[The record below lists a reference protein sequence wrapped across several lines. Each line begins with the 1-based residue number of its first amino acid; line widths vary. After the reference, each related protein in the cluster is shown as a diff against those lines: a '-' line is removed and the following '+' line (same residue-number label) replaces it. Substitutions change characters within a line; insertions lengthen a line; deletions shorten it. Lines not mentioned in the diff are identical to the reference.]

1 MGLLGGGKE
10 PSAGPRAPRVLIADD
25 DPAVARSL
33 QRVLG
38 AAGFEVVIV
47 GDGNAAVEELK
58 TRGFEVV
65 LTDIHM
71 PGTNGVDLLRLVRAY
86 DLDVPVILMTGEPE
100 VDTAVEAIELGALG
114 YLRKPLDAERV
125 VAKVQR
131 AARLASVAKVKREA
145 LAEIGVPGQQADLAG
160 LQAGFDRALSSL
172 WMAFQP
178 IVAVSQ
184 RRIIGYEALMRSH
197 EGTLP
202 DPAALIGAAERLGR
216 VEELGRRVRERVAA
230 AARGAPAEALL
241 FVNVHPCEL
250 LDAELG
256 SGNAPL
262 SRFADHVVLEVTERR
277 ALDEVRDLERR
288 VSVLRFMGYRVAVD
302 DLGAA
307 NAGLA
312 SFARLEPEFVKL
324 DISLVRGLH
333 QSPAR
338 QRLVRAMT
346 DLGAEMGTRVIAE
359 GVESGDEVRQ
369 LVALGC
375 DLMQG
380 FFFAAPS
387 ESFADR
393 TNLVSEAPR

>member
-10 PSAGPRAPRVLIADD
+10 PSTGPRPPRVLVADD
-25 DPAVARSL
+25 DATVARSL

-38 AAGFEVVIV
+38 AAGFEVIV
-47 GDGNAAVEELK
+47 VPDGNAAVEELK
-58 TRGFEVV
+58 TRSFEVV
-65 LTDIHM
+65 LSDIHM

-100 VDTAVEAIELGALG
+100 VDTAVEAIDLGALG

-131 AARLASVAKVKREA
+131 AARLASLAKVKREA
-145 LAEIGVPGQQADLAG
+145 LDEIGVPGQQADLAG
-160 LQAGFDRALSSL
+160 LQAGFERALSSL
-172 WMAFQP
+172 WVAFQP

-184 RRIIGYEALMRSH
+184 RRIIGYEALLRSH

-202 DPAALIGAAERLGR
+202 DPVALVGAAERLQR
-216 VEELGRRVRERVAA
+216 VEELGRRVRERVAL
-230 AARGAPAEALL
+230 AARDAPSGALL
-241 FVNVHPCEL
+241 FVNVHPQEL
-250 LDAELG
+250 LDPELA
-256 SGNAPL
+256 SGDAPL
-262 SRFADHVVLEVTERR
+262 SRYADRVVLEVTERR

-288 VSVLRFMGYRVAVD
+288 ISVLRFMGFRVAVD

-346 DLGAEMGTRVIAE
+346 DLGADMGTRVIAE
-359 GVESGDEVRQ
+359 GVESGEELRQ

-380 FFFAAPS
+380 YFFAAPS
-387 ESFADR
+387 ESFVDR
-393 TNLVSEAPR
+393 TNLASDAPR

>member
-10 PSAGPRAPRVLIADD
+10 PSTGPRPQRVLVADD
-25 DPAVARSL
+25 DPTVARSL

-38 AAGFEVVIV
+38 AAGFEVIV
-47 GDGNAAVEELK
+47 VPDGNAAVEELK
-58 TRGFEVV
+58 TRSFEVV
-65 LTDIHM
+65 LSDIHM

-86 DLDVPVILMTGEPE
+86 DLDVPVILMTGAPE
-100 VDTAVEAIELGALG
+100 VDTAVEAIDLGALG

-131 AARLASVAKVKREA
+131 AARLASLAKVKREA
-145 LAEIGVPGQQADLAG
+145 LDEIGVAGQQADLAG
-160 LQAGFDRALSSL
+160 VQAGFERALESV

-178 IVAVSQ
+178 IVCVSQ
-184 RRIIGYEALMRSH
+184 RRIIGYEALVRSH
-197 EGTLP
+197 EATLP
-202 DPAALIGAAERLGR
+202 DPAALFAAAERLER
-216 VEELGRRVRERVAA
+216 VEELGRRVRERVAR
-230 AARGAPAEALL
+230 AARAAPAGALL
-241 FVNVHPCEL
+241 FVNVHPLEL
-250 LDAELG
+250 LDPELA
-256 SGNAPL
+256 SGDAPL
-262 SRFADHVVLEVTERR
+262 SKFADRLVLEVTERR

-288 VSVLRFMGYRVAVD
+288 ISVLRFMGCRVAVD
-302 DLGAA
+302 NLGAA

-346 DLGAEMGTRVIAE
+346 DLGADMGTRVIAE
-359 GVESGDEVRQ
+359 GVESGEELRQ

-387 ESFADR
+387 ESFANR
-393 TNLVSEAPR
+393 TNLVSDAPR

>member
-10 PSAGPRAPRVLIADD
+10 TSSGPRAPRVLVADD
-25 DPAVARSL
+25 DPAVGRSL

-38 AAGFEVVIV
+38 SAGFEVVV
-47 GDGNAAVEELK
+47 VPDGNAAVEELK

-65 LTDIHM
+65 LSDIHM
-71 PGTNGVDLLRLVRAY
+71 PGTSGVELLSLVCVY

-100 VDTAVEAIELGALG
+100 VDTAVEAIDLGAMG
-114 YLRKPLDAERV
+114 YLRKPLDPERV

-131 AARLASVAKVKREA
+131 AARLASLAKVKREA
-145 LAEIGVPGQQADLAG
+145 LAELGVPGQQADLAG
-160 LQAGFDRALSSL
+160 LQASFERALPTL
-172 WMAFQP
+172 WSAFQP

-184 RRIIGYEALMRSH
+184 RRVIGYEALMRSR

-202 DPAALIGAAERLGR
+202 DPTAVIGAAERLGR
-216 VEELGRRVRERVAA
+216 VEELGRLIRGRVAL
-230 AARGAPAEALL
+230 AARAAPSGALL
-241 FVNVHPCEL
+241 FVNVHPREL
-250 LDAELG
+250 LDPELA
-256 SGNAPL
+256 SSDAPL
-262 SRFADHVVLEVTERR
+262 APFADRLVLEVTERR

-288 VSVLRFMGYRVAVD
+288 ISLLRFMGCRVAVD

-324 DISLVRGLH
+324 DVSLVRGLH
-333 QSPAR
+333 TSPAR

-346 DLGAEMGTRVIAE
+346 DLGADMGTRVIAE
-359 GVESGDEVRQ
+359 GVETGDELRQ

-380 FFFAAPS
+380 FYFSPPGEGFINPS
-387 ESFADR
+387 W
-393 TNLVSEAPR
+393 

>member
-10 PSAGPRAPRVLIADD
+10 PSTGPRAPRVLVADD

-38 AAGFEVVIV
+38 AAGFEVVV
-47 GDGNAAVEELK
+47 VPDGNAAVEELK

-65 LTDIHM
+65 LSDIHM
-71 PGTNGVDLLRLVRAY
+71 PGTSGVELLGLVRAY

-100 VDTAVEAIELGALG
+100 VDTAVEAIDLGAMG

-131 AARLASVAKVKREA
+131 AARLASLAKVKREA
-145 LAEIGVPGQQADLAG
+145 LDELGVPGQQADLAG
-160 LQAGFDRALSSL
+160 LGASFDRALGTIT
-172 WMAFQP
+172 MAFQP
-178 IVAVSQ
+178 IVTVSQ
-184 RRIIGYEALMRSH
+184 RRVIGYEALLRSR
-197 EGTLP
+197 EATLP
-202 DPAALIGAAERLGR
+202 DPTAVIGAAERLGR
-216 VEELGRRVRERVAA
+216 VEELGRLLRARVAL
-230 AARGAPAEALL
+230 AARAAPPGALL
-241 FVNVHPCEL
+241 FVNVHPREL
-250 LDAELG
+250 LDPELA
-256 SGNAPL
+256 SGDAPL
-262 SRFADHVVLEVTERR
+262 SFFADRLVLEVTERR

-288 VSVLRFMGYRVAVD
+288 ISLLRFMGCRVAVD

-324 DISLVRGLH
+324 DVSLVRGLH
-333 QSPAR
+333 TSPAR

-359 GVESGDEVRQ
+359 GVESGDELRQ

-380 FFFAAPS
+380 FFFAPPD
-387 ESFADR
+387 EGFTER
-393 TNLVSEAPR
+393 TGW

>member
-202 DPAALIGAAERLGR
+202 DPAALLGAAERLGR